1 MALLTRSL
9 VRSGAAALLLCSLA
23 AASAAAQGDGRAGEV
38 VQAAPRVEGRRA
50 DIRPAELKPSSP
62 VFVGM
67 EIETFPKAGA
77 LIAINRDLPQQRGA
91 VTLGSRT
98 IVELTERLV
107 NEAGGL
113 VKISWLV
120 KLGQFRLALLPP
132 PPGAPLGEGE
142 YMIKTPDGTEIRLQG
157 TDVAVQV
164 DKNGTTTVWVMEGEV
179 TVAAAAGG
187 VIQVPAGYSTTVR
200 PGLEPEIPVRI
211 GTAGGPPGPGLSPP
225 PGETIFTDPPSLDL
239 RAIRLDLP
247 F

>member
-1 MALLTRSL
+1 VALLTRIL
-9 VRSGAAALLLCSLA
+9 MRIGAAALLLCRLA
-23 AASAAAQGDGRAGEV
+23 TAAAAAQGDGRAGEV

-50 DIRPAELKPSSP
+50 DVRPAELKPRSP

-98 IVELTERLV
+98 TVELTERLV
-107 NEAGGL
+107 NEAQGL
-113 VKISWLV
+113 AKMSWLV
-120 KLGQFRLALLPP
+120 KIGQFRLALNPP

-142 YMIKTPDGTEIRLQG
+142 YMIKTPDGIEIRLQG

-179 TVAAAAGG
+179 TVTAAAGG
-187 VIQVPAGYSTTVR
+187 VIQVPAGYGTTVR
-200 PGLEPEIPVRI
+200 PGRAPEIPARF
-211 GTAGGPPGPGLSPP
+211 GTAGGPGPGLSPP